1 MIKNQLPCGRGNL
14 SYVSDAF
21 YVISKNV
28 QDIQTESEHINNN
41 MREVDAVAS
50 DMAAATQEQTAS
62 TEMVLS
68 TCQSIS
74 NMADSVAQN
83 SSKLVTAGSELNDI
97 SEDMKN
103 KVGQF
108 QI

>member
-50 DMAAATQEQTAS
+50 AA
-62 TEMVLS
+62 
-68 TCQSIS
+68 
-74 NMADSVAQN
+74 
-83 SSKLVTAGSELNDI
+83 SSGAVETTKPS
-97 SEDMKN
+97 S
-103 KVGQF
+103 
-108 QI
+108 